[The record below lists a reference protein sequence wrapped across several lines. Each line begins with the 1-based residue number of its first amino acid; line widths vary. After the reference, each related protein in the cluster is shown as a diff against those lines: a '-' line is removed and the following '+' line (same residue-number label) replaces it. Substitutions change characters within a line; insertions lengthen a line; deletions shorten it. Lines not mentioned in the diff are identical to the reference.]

1 MQIAGQIS
9 VQINRR
15 GYDLMTAQRD
25 NQIHI
30 LIELGCSFV
39 ERATDRVLPA
49 LFVQCAG
56 ETV

>member
-1 MQIAGQIS
+1 MQIAGQVS
-9 VQINRR
+9 VQINRQ

-39 ERATDRVLPA
+39 ERATDRVLPV
-49 LFVQCAG
+49 LFEQCAG